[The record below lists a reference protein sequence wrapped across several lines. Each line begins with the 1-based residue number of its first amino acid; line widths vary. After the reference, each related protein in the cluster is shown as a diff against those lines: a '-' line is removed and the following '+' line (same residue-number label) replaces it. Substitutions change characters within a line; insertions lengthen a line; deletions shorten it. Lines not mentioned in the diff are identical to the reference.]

1 MQLPQGNYTIRQG
14 TAHTTLTALSGG
26 VYDVELR
33 PDRAFDFQV
42 STDTTPSNEVKLRI
56 HAEGAGSHTL
66 EIRTSNL
73 DYNDASVQK
82 IELRPGRDAELTST
96 ARITNPGTPW
106 VMVVIPDGLLNEHRE
121 VTGST
126 RATK

>member
-1 MQLPQGNYTIRQG
+1 MRFLP
-14 TAHTTLTALSGG
+14 
-26 VYDVELR
+26 
-33 PDRAFDFQV
+33 DFQEKPGL
-42 STDTTPSNEVKLRI
+42 SRMRSISNKSIVASRS
-56 HAEGAGSHTL
+56 AGSSTCVGFPSGSIFVGIPVSY